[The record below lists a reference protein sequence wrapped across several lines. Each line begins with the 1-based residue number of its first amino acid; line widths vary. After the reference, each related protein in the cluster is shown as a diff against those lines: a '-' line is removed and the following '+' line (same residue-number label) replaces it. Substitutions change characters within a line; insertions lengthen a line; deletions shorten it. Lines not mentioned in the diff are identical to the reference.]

1 MAIQMEVP
9 ADVLRLKH
17 FIKSYGQF
25 VIHLEGQNEENFN
38 KVADNSKCNNFWTLT
53 VKQAW
58 NCHFVAVALH

>member
-1 MAIQMEVP
+1 MAIRIEVP

-25 VIHLEGQNEENFN
+25 VSHLEGQNEENFN
-38 KVADNSKCNNFWTLT
+38 KVPDISKCGNFWTLT

-58 NCHFVAVALH
+58 NLHFVAVALH

>member
-1 MAIQMEVP
+1 MAIRIEVP

-25 VIHLEGQNEENFN
+25 VSHLEGQNDEIFN
-38 KVADNSKCNNFWTLT
+38 KVADISKCVNFWTLA

-58 NCHFVAVALH
+58 NLHFVAVALH

>member
-1 MAIQMEVP
+1 MAIRMEVP

-25 VIHLEGQNEENFN
+25 VSHLEGQNEENFN
-38 KVADNSKCNNFWTLT
+38 KVTDNSKCNNFCTLT